1 MTTFFIFGK
10 YSAESMK
17 NMSAQRTQEVTQEI
31 EKLGG
36 KVNSIFGL
44 MGEHD
49 LLFNVDFPGLE
60 EAVKTSIKLNR
71 MTGISFST
79 SPAIPVETLDELI
92 T

>member
-36 KVNSIFGL
+36 KVNAIYGL
-44 MGEHD
+44 MGEND
-49 LLFNVDFPGLE
+49 LVLILELPGLD
-60 EAVKTSIKLNR
+60 EAVKTSVNLKK
-71 MTGISFST
+71 MTGISFTT
-79 SPAIPVETLDELI
+79 SPAIPVESFDKLI